1 MRGDPQGRVEDLILI
16 FELWGEEMDYVTI
29 DGEKY
34 PVEDLETL
42 TGEAKPEDPEGYILL
57 LARVLRDPL
66 SLPRMLKEICSLKL
80 EDDERRD
87 LRMAL
92 IRVQIESELK
102 MNEDIQRYQQRRY
115 VSQVIEILLFK
126 DLLLAPGEAE
136 EPE

>member
-1 MRGDPQGRVEDLILI
+1 MRVDPPGRAEDLILRI
-16 FELWGEEMDYVTI
+16 EHWGEEMDYVTI

-34 PVEDLETL
+34 SVEDLETL
-42 TGEAKPEDPEGYILL
+42 TGEVKPEDPNGYILL

-66 SLPRMLKEICSLKL
+66 SLPRMLKDICSLKL
-80 EDDERRD
+80 KDEERRD

>member
-1 MRGDPQGRVEDLILI
+1 MEYVEI
-16 FELWGEEMDYVTI
+16 EGER
-29 DGEKY
+29 Y

-42 TGEAKPEDPEGYILL
+42 TGVGRPSEPKGYILL
-57 LARVLRDPL
+57 LARVLKDPL
-66 SLPRMLKEICSLKL
+66 SLPRRLSEICSVKL
-80 EDDERRD
+80 NDEERRD

-126 DLLLAPGEAE
+126 DLLLAPGEPE
-136 EPE
+136 EPD

>member
-1 MRGDPQGRVEDLILI
+1 
-16 FELWGEEMDYVTI
+16 MDYVTI

-34 PVEDLETL
+34 SVEDLETL
-42 TGEAKPEDPEGYILL
+42 TGEVKPEDPNGYILL

-66 SLPRMLKEICSLKL
+66 SLPRMLKDICSLKL
-80 EDDERRD
+80 KDEERRD

>member
-1 MRGDPQGRVEDLILI
+1 
-16 FELWGEEMDYVTI
+16 MDYVTI

-34 PVEDLETL
+34 STEDLEVL
-42 TGEAKPEDPEGYILL
+42 SGETRPLEPKAYILL
-57 LARVLRDPL
+57 LARVLKDPL
-66 SLPRMLKEICSLKL
+66 SLPRRLKEICSLKL
-80 EDDERRD
+80 NDEERRD

-126 DLLLAPGEAE
+126 ELLLASG
-136 EPE
+136 EPEEIE

>member
-1 MRGDPQGRVEDLILI
+1 
-16 FELWGEEMDYVTI
+16 MDYVAI
-29 DGEKY
+29 DGERY
-34 PVEDLETL
+34 SVEDLETL
-42 TGEAKPEDPEGYILL
+42 TGDARPEAPKGYVLL
-57 LARVLRDPL
+57 LARVLKDPL
-66 SLPRMLKEICSLKL
+66 SLPRRLKEICSLKL
-80 EDDERRD
+80 NDEERRD

-136 EPE
+136 EIE